1 MVSASESAD
10 RLDQHRTFV
19 DAAAAAGVGHIVY
32 TSFVGAAPDAT
43 FTLVRDHYATEEYIK
58 RRGLSTTPSCGT
70 TSISTSWRRWSASD
84 GNISGPADEG
94 RAGMVARTDVA
105 RVAATILT
113 DPEAHAGK
121 QYDLTGP
128 EALTLAEAAQTI
140 SAARDRP
147 IGFRN
152 ETIEEAYA
160 SRASYGAPDWQVEA
174 WVSTYTAIAA
184 GEMDVVTDHVERIT
198 GRPPISLAEHLAST
212 PASRRRYGQSMGQVA
227 DKLERSSE
235 RIDDA
240 CRRAGRDPGE
250 VRLLPVSKTHGP
262 EVIARGVRRGR
273 PAVRG
278 EPGAGGGGE
287 GRALR
292 RPA

>member
-1 MVSASESAD
+1 MSQLPSIAVTGVTGFVGGAVARQLAEQGIEQRLLVRRPSRAPQLGGGVILPFSFADRAAAEAALAGTAVVLMVSGSESAD

-19 DAAAAAGVGHIVY
+19 DAAVGAGVGHIVY

-58 RRGLSTTPSCGT
+58 RAGVDYTFLRDNLYLDFMEALVG
-70 TSISTSWRRWSASD
+70 ID

-94 RAGMVARTDVA
+94 RAGMVARTDLA

-113 DPEAHAGK
+113 DPAAHAGK

-160 SRASYGAPDWQVEA
+160 SRASYGAPDWQVEG

-184 GEMDVVTDHVERIT
+184 GEMDVVTDHVEQIT
-198 GRPPISLAEHLAST
+198 GQPPISLAEYVAST
-212 PASRRRYGQSMGQVA
+212 PS
-227 DKLERSSE
+227 
-235 RIDDA
+235 
-240 CRRAGRDPGE
+240 
-250 VRLLPVSKTHGP
+250 
-262 EVIARGVRRGR
+262 
-273 PAVRG
+273 
-278 EPGAGGGGE
+278 
-287 GRALR
+287 
-292 RPA
+292 